1 MSSGGCPVTGTHGCM
16 ERCEGVKTQLLK
28 DKTADVW
35 GEKNSSE
42 CWVPPGIGCQ
52 VSLLA
57 KAIVAKSE
65 QE

>member
-1 MSSGGCPVTGTHGCM
+1 M

-35 GEKNSSE
+35 GKMNSSE

-57 KAIVAKSE
+57 EAIVAKSE